1 MVLYFKTKCISI
13 LLNTGDCEIV
23 FNVEIEFPLTSNQPG
38 GVLNIN
44 TQKLARD
51 SGENLRVRVV
61 LVLPTGAA
69 LLVTKPAQ

>member
-1 MVLYFKTKCISI
+1 MEAKWCNVSRPNTFLI

-23 FNVEIEFPLTSNQPG
+23 FKVEIEFPLTNNQPG

-51 SGENLRVRVV
+51 SEENLRVRVV
-61 LVLPTGAA
+61 LLLPYRNCSACD
-69 LLVTKPAQ
+69 